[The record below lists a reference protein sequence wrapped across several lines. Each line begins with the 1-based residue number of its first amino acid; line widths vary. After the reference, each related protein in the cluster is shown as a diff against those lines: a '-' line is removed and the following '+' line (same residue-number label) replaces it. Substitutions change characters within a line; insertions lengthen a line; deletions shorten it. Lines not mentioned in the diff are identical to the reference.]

1 MKNSMQSK
9 YDMSQQGFTLVELLV
24 TMLVV
29 MVVLGGLI
37 FSFSQQNSEYN
48 YQNKRMDSSQ
58 DLEFGINYIVADIRN
73 SLRSQGADILAN
85 VATVDGLGA
94 TPATVALSFKV
105 WDASNSANNYRS
117 RRCYLYRNN
126 IIYLRRAYPVANVCN
141 GQTSVAVGSGFA
153 PILENVTFFKVFTD
167 TNGVLPSIGAAVPS
181 GAPVGLSPMTGR
193 DSRNTVVSGIPGYTV
208 LIEMGVDAGYKKG
221 SFLDVTGVD
230 VRATPDRR
238 KRIWRYVQ
246 GYPGTVVQ

>member
-73 SLRSQGADILAN
+73 SLRSQGADSLAN
-85 VATVDGLGA
+85 VATVDGIGA
-94 TPATVALSFKV
+94 TPTTVALSFRV

-126 IIYLRRAYPVANVCN
+126 IIYFNRAYPVANVCN
-141 GQTSVAVGSGFA
+141 GATPLAGFN

-167 TNGVLPSIGAAVPS
+167 TNGVLPSLGAAVPS

-193 DSRNTVVSGIPGYTV
+193 DSQNTVVSGIPGYTV

-230 VRATPDRR
+230 VRTTSDKR
-238 KRIWRYVQ
+238 KRIWRYAQ

>member
-24 TMLVV
+24 TMLIA
-29 MVVLGGLI
+29 MVVLGGLL

-73 SLRSQGADILAN
+73 SLRSQGADSLAN

-94 TPATVALSFKV
+94 TPATVALSFRV

-126 IIYLRRAYPVANVCN
+126 TIYLRRAYPVANACN
-141 GQTSVAVGSGFA
+141 GATSLAGFS
-153 PILENVTFFKVFTD
+153 PILEDVTFFRVFTD
-167 TNGVLPSIGAAVPS
+167 VGGRLPLLVPPNLAAFP
-181 GAPVGLSPMTGR
+181 GAPAGLSPMTGR
-193 DSRNTVVSGIPGYTV
+193 DSQNTVVSGIPGYTV
-208 LIEMGVDAGYKKG
+208 LIEMGVPAGYKKG

-230 VRATPDRR
+230 VRTTSDKR
-238 KRIWRYVQ
+238 KRIWRYAQ